1 MENFYRRS
9 RAYVSF
15 QVRLVPELKDRLMKY
30 SLESGQSQVAIVHR
44 ALEQFLDDVDPDP
57 GYKQEAASGSGSVSH
72 NPTT

>member
-44 ALEQFLDDVDPDP
+44 ALEQFLDDVDLQSDRR
-57 GYKQEAASGSGSVSH
+57 ETADSSGSAPH
-72 NPTT
+72 NPSM